1 MSLTFDLPS
10 CSRCMATPKLC
21 WLLMVLTVSAIWAT
35 PAISSFAGEESAI
48 RFVGPAD
55 RVQPQSANEARTSD
69 DSPPK
74 LSVMLESIFR
84 RATSSPLKVAGRQ
97 QIERPA
103 GLTELPSPDVQDE
116 TVVTPN
122 SGATNNGNQLR
133 CHLGPA
139 LSTLSTNIAL
149 PAGTLPTDFAAKCAA
164 TQRPIVDR
172 RIQGDWAMTNQHW
185 SATCLRHR
193 PLYFE
198 EINAERYGYTASYCL
213 QPLISAGRFF
223 LTIPALPYKM
233 AVDRPHSC
241 SYTLGHYRP
250 GSCAP
255 RRWHRMPLKATG
267 SIVEAGVVLG
277 LILLIP

>member
-1 MSLTFDLPS
+1 MSLTFDLPC
-10 CSRCMATPKLC
+10 CSRCMAPLKLRC
-21 WLLMVLTVSAIWAT
+21 LLTVLAVAAIWGPA
-35 PAISSFAGEESAI
+35 AISSFAGEESTI

-55 RVQPQSANEARTSD
+55 RVQPQSADEAMTFD

-74 LSVMLESIFR
+74 LSAILESIFH
-84 RATSSPLKVAGRQ
+84 RATSTPLQVAGRQ
-97 QIERPA
+97 QIARSA
-103 GLTELPSPDVQDE
+103 GLTELPSPDARSEIVD
-116 TVVTPN
+116 TPGD
-122 SGATNNGNQLR
+122 GATPERSQLR
-133 CHLGPA
+133 CHQGPA

-149 PAGTLPTDFAAKCAA
+149 PAGTLPVDFAAKCAA

-172 RIQGDWAMTNQHW
+172 RIQGDWAMTNHHW
-185 SATCLRHR
+185 SATGLRHR

-198 EINAERYGYTASYCL
+198 EVNAERYGYTASYCL

-223 LTIPALPYKM
+223 LTIPALPSKM

-241 SYTLGHYRP
+241 VYALGHYRP

-255 RRWHRMPLKATG
+255 RQWHRMPVKATG